1 MSFFHLLSYE
11 RKQKEQNIC
20 KNNIIYLSRYPLQQV
35 CKLAKKFS
43 YTLMGKCLKKWN
55 FLSKQDILRWSL
67 RESVWIRHC
76 SIHNFCFWR
85 KFSRPIH
92 VMLIKSFDFCQPQSQ
107 MCTVASWPKRVL
119 NFCSTQFMN
128 SPLWSSWTP
137 PPSGPA
143 NENIGSSCLKVIIK
157 IFFLISTPLTY
168 FIKKS
173 KQILS
178 IDLAPYFLT
187 LRFRYANLLIC

>member
-143 NENIGSSCLKVIIK
+143 NENIGSSYLKVIIK
-157 IFFLISTPLTY
+157 IVFFNFNPSHVLHQKVKTDFINWLGPL
-168 FIKKS
+168 
-173 KQILS
+173 L
-178 IDLAPYFLT
+178 PYSP
-187 LRFRYANLLIC
+187 I